1 MVIYIRLASHTTI
14 VIHSYIYV
22 NLYTY
27 IGIYIL
33 YMREMYI
40 IMLGHLP
47 DKNLPQLVV
56 YITDDITD
64 ASRGVGNSSQ
74 FIFMREA
81 R

>member
-1 MVIYIRLASHTTI
+1 
-14 VIHSYIYV
+14 
-22 NLYTY
+22 
-27 IGIYIL
+27 
-33 YMREMYI
+33 MYI